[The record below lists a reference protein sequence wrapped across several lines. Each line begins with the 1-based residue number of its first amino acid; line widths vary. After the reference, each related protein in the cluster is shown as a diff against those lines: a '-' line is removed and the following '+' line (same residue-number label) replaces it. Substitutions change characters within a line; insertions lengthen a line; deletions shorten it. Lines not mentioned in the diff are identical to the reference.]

1 LNVVVPFIL
10 MAWAGKTIDASVLAL
25 LMGTGPFLALIGS
38 HLMTDDDR
46 LTPRKLV
53 SVLLGFSG
61 IVVLVGPEHLS
72 PVWLE
77 VPCLASSLRWRASV
91 CYVMAGLLIRR
102 ITLPPVRLACLALA
116 IGSAVLIPL
125 AIATEGLLSP
135 ALSAT
140 AIGSLIYL
148 GLFPT
153 GIAYILRFSL
163 IRSIGYTRFSLS
175 INLVPIFGV
184 ALGVVLLGEPVSV
197 NLVAALALV
206 LAGLVVSR
214 GGRKPPSETL

>member
-1 LNVVVPFIL
+1 
-10 MAWAGKTIDASVLAL
+10 
-25 LMGTGPFLALIGS
+25 
-38 HLMTDDDR
+38 
-46 LTPRKLV
+46 
-53 SVLLGFSG
+53 
-61 IVVLVGPEHLS
+61 
-72 PVWLE
+72 
-77 VPCLASSLRWRASV
+77 
-91 CYVMAGLLIRR
+91 LIRR
-102 ITLPPVRLACLALA
+102 TCCRTGTVGNSDR
-116 IGSAVLIPL
+116 
-125 AIATEGLLSP
+125 
-135 ALSAT
+135 
-140 AIGSLIYL
+140 GSLIYL